1 MSRNRSNALHIHNLK
16 TKPMIDI
23 IYIGTAVMFFAAF
36 ALYARGCEK
45 L

>member
-1 MSRNRSNALHIHNLK
+1 MVML
-16 TKPMIDI
+16 D
-23 IYIGTAVMFFAAF
+23 AVFVGIVVAFFAAF

>member
-1 MSRNRSNALHIHNLK
+1 VTPFACLK
-16 TKPMIDI
+16 IMPDM
-23 IYIGTAVMFFAAF
+23 IYIGLSVLFFAAF

>member
-1 MSRNRSNALHIHNLK
+1 MIMSDA
-16 TKPMIDI
+16 
-23 IYIGTAVMFFAAF
+23 IYIGLSVLFFAAF

>member
-1 MSRNRSNALHIHNLK
+1 MVIMLD
-16 TKPMIDI
+16 T
-23 IYIGTAVMFFAAF
+23 IYIGLMVLFFAAF

>member
-1 MSRNRSNALHIHNLK
+1 MLD
-16 TKPMIDI
+16 T
-23 IYIGTAVMFFAAF
+23 IYIGLMVLFFAAF